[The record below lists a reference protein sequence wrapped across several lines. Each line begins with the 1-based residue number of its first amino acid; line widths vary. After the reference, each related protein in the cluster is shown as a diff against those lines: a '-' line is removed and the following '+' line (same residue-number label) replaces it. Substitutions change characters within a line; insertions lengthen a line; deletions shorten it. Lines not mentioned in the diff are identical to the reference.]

1 MTTDRMSFKDAL
13 EVFKRYYHLWEKNP
27 EYQPA
32 ELLKIAALSHRLGS
46 SNEVTGQI
54 EKINKLLADSS
65 IMTEFRWLIG
75 MGFPDGFRSWKLS
88 PASRERCHKLYNKLL
103 SFFQGEG
110 SWHLHNLFGNI
121 RLNRVPLPQQIIDF
135 YGACSVIWGTIDDEI
150 LSTSTFTG

>member
-13 EVFKRYYHLWEKNP
+13 EVFKRHYLLWSKNSQ
-27 EYQPA
+27 YQPA
-32 ELLKIAALSHRLGS
+32 ELLKIAALSSRVGS

-54 EKINKLLADSS
+54 EKIDKLLADSS

-75 MGFPDGFRSWKLS
+75 MGFPDRFRFWKLS
-88 PASRERCHKLYNKLL
+88 PASQERCHKLYNKLL
-103 SFFQGEG
+103 PFFQGEG
-110 SWHLHNLFGNI
+110 IWHLYHLFGNI

-135 YGACSVIWGTIDDEI
+135 YGACSVIWRTIDDEI